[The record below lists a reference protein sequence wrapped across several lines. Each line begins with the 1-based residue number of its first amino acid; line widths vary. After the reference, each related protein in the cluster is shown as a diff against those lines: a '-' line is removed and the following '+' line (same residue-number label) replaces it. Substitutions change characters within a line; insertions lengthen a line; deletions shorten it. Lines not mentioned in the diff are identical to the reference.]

1 MIFGS
6 SVEIRTSHSFHAEG
20 PSHCPMMS
28 NEQRET
34 HADVIIQYT
43 TPKGAYTPM
52 ARSLWSTYATLRGVV
67 DKTSH
72 GHLPLPCPRHHLKV
86 ARFLSVKN
94 KAYDKRLFWIA
105 IPSPCPATAHPRARM
120 PKSELDIQT
129 SVPSRTQA
137 WQALP
142 PWFPRKW
149 GTETIRKW

>member
-43 TPKGAYTPM
+43 TPRAHTLPWQEANGG
-52 ARSLWSTYATLRGVV
+52 TYATLTGVV

-86 ARFLSVKN
+86 AKFLSVKN
-94 KAYDKRLFWIA
+94 KAYDKRLF
-105 IPSPCPATAHPRARM
+105 
-120 PKSELDIQT
+120 
-129 SVPSRTQA
+129 
-137 WQALP
+137 
-142 PWFPRKW
+142 
-149 GTETIRKW
+149 

>member
-1 MIFGS
+1 MIFDS

-43 TPKGAYTPM
+43 TPRAHTLPWQEANGG
-52 ARSLWSTYATLRGVV
+52 TYATLRGVV

-94 KAYDKRLFWIA
+94 KAYDKRLF
-105 IPSPCPATAHPRARM
+105 
-120 PKSELDIQT
+120 
-129 SVPSRTQA
+129 
-137 WQALP
+137 
-142 PWFPRKW
+142 
-149 GTETIRKW
+149 